1 MTTTGTRTTEGIWSK
16 THPAADT
23 FAGALRLIVR
33 SFEYADAAEYLSDA
47 VREIHDVGGARSV
60 AVLQPAAGQWTIV
73 ARHGDPPSP
82 PQEMLADSIDRE
94 QAVAD
99 GTWIVAPLFRQTTQQ
114 MVLCI
119 NGSSAKTDWV
129 ANIGAAVGHG
139 WSEVK
144 SRYQLNR
151 RIRRLATILKIANEW
166 NKTRETEPLLV
177 QMAEAATQLLE
188 ADRASIFLW
197 DRDNKMLVGRPALG
211 VEGGELRIPDDM
223 GVVGKVVQTGKP
235 QRVRRK
241 DPEQQIHR
249 DVDHRVGY
257 ATENILCV
265 PLVSAKGERF
275 GAFEILNKLKGEFT
289 DEDEEGLVELAAHA
303 ATALAT
309 TQELEDLVSAN
320 RRLVDEAADTIRM
333 IGESPPIEAL
343 RSTIRKIAATDLAVL
358 MLGENGTG
366 KEVASQLL
374 HYLSPRRSQ
383 PFVAVNCAAIPDT
396 LLESELFGHEKGA
409 FTDARETRVGKFE
422 LAASGTLL
430 LDEIGDLSL
439 SGQAKMLRVLEEK
452 VIVRVGGSTP
462 ILTGA
467 RIIAATNQDLA
478 QMVSE
483 KRFRE
488 DLYFR
493 LNVVTLELPP
503 LRDRGDDIV
512 LLTDHF
518 LADFSRKAGRKTPR
532 LTSAARKRLRGH
544 GWPGNVRELRNL
556 IERLVYMT
564 SSDKI
569 EAEELEF
576 IIAPRAISAMD
587 VPDDA
592 SLTDATSKFQQQ
604 FIRTAIDRSGGN
616 VSEAATRL
624 GLHRSNL
631 YRKMRQLGMKAD

>member
-1 MTTTGTRTTEGIWSK
+1 
-16 THPAADT
+16 
-23 FAGALRLIVR
+23 
-33 SFEYADAAEYLSDA
+33 
-47 VREIHDVGGARSV
+47 
-60 AVLQPAAGQWTIV
+60 
-73 ARHGDPPSP
+73 
-82 PQEMLADSIDRE
+82 
-94 QAVAD
+94 
-99 GTWIVAPLFRQTTQQ
+99 
-114 MVLCI
+114 
-119 NGSSAKTDWV
+119 
-129 ANIGAAVGHG
+129 
-139 WSEVK
+139 
-144 SRYQLNR
+144 
-151 RIRRLATILKIANEW
+151 
-166 NKTRETEPLLV
+166 
-177 QMAEAATQLLE
+177 
-188 ADRASIFLW
+188 
-197 DRDNKMLVGRPALG
+197 
-211 VEGGELRIPDDM
+211 
-223 GVVGKVVQTGKP
+223 
-235 QRVRRK
+235 
-241 DPEQQIHR
+241 
-249 DVDHRVGY
+249 
-257 ATENILCV
+257 
-265 PLVSAKGERF
+265 
-275 GAFEILNKLKGEFT
+275 
-289 DEDEEGLVELAAHA
+289 
-303 ATALAT
+303 
-309 TQELEDLVSAN
+309 
-320 RRLVDEAADTIRM
+320 
-333 IGESPPIEAL
+333 
-343 RSTIRKIAATDLAVL
+343 